1 MHNLYIYNLYIMV
14 ENPVTKDIF
23 LRSIKIVD
31 IAYITVLYFIVG
43 YILGFN
49 IDLLFKKIYGT
60 DFSKKTKFV
69 LLLEV
74 LLQIVCIGIISYIG
88 RNLVQMIPFPL
99 NGVLG
104 FDHMK
109 VKEVAQ
115 GAFLTIF
122 IVMFQYTMQDKLI
135 YIKDNYK

>member
-1 MHNLYIYNLYIMV
+1 MV